1 MGINGLS
8 LYEVC
13 LRSASTE
20 MGNLLYC
27 PHGNWSPSALD
38 LEQRQLKSA
47 IEPGSPQP
55 GPTASVALCE
65 IPLREG

>member
-1 MGINGLS
+1 
-8 LYEVC
+8 
-13 LRSASTE
+13 

-65 IPLREG
+65 IPLREGWTPGVNKWNLLHRI